1 MVLDELFQKLNAIAL
16 KKNPNGVK
24 LFQDNYLKTAR
35 DFVKEVGASKVA
47 LFSDE
52 DAFTTCKDLTD
63 SLNNDVSLYNFI
75 LVPAQIPFMDTVA
88 YILVIASLVQLVG
101 LFIKKYSP
109 TLYKS
114 LGIYL
119 PLITTNCA
127 VLGVA
132 QGNTD
137 QGLSFL
143 ESLANGIG
151 TSLGFFAIIVVFSCI
166 RTRLESANTPK
177 AFKGLPIALITAAIM
192 AMAFMGLQGLFSG
205 IAL

>member
-1 MVLDELFQKLNAIAL
+1 MKIFVSFILAIVSSMLVDNVVLSRFYGICPFLGVS
-16 KKNPNGVK
+16 KKVK
-24 LFQDNYLKTAR
+24 SSLGMGLAVV
-35 DFVKEVGASKVA
+35 FVILLAT
-47 LFSDE
+47 LI
-52 DAFTTCKDLTD
+52 CWP
-63 SLNNDVSLYNFI
+63 LYNYV
-75 LVPAQIPFMDTVA
+75 LVPAGIPFLDTVA
-88 YILVIASLVQLVG
+88 YILVIACLVQLVG

-109 TLYKS
+109 SLYKS

-137 QGLSFL
+137 QGYTFL
-143 ESLANGIG
+143 EALANGLG
-151 TSLGFFAIIVVFSCI
+151 TSIGFLLIIVTFSCI

-192 AMAFMGLQGLFSG
+192 AIALMGLQGLFSG
-205 IAL
+205 VIK

>member
-1 MVLDELFQKLNAIAL
+1 MMNIFVAFVLAIISSML
-16 KKNPNGVK
+16 MDNVVLSRFYGICPFLGVSRK
-24 LFQDNYLKTAR
+24 VNSSLGMGVAVV
-35 DFVKEVGASKVA
+35 FVIMLATVI
-47 LFSDE
+47 
-52 DAFTTCKDLTD
+52 CWP
-63 SLNNDVSLYNFI
+63 LYTYI
-75 LVPAQIPFMDTVA
+75 LVPAGIPFMDTVA
-88 YILVIASLVQLVG
+88 YILVIASLVQLTG

-109 TLYKS
+109 SLYKS

-143 ESLANGIG
+143 DSLANGLG
-151 TSLGFFAIIVVFSCI
+151 TSIGFLLIIVTFSCI
-166 RTRLESANTPK
+166 RTRLETANTPK

-192 AMAFMGLQGLFSG
+192 AIALVGLQGLFSG
-205 IAL
+205 IKL

>member
-1 MVLDELFQKLNAIAL
+1 MSMFVTFILAIISSMLIDNVVLSRFYGICPFLGVSKKVKSSLGMGIA
-16 KKNPNGVK
+16 VV
-24 LFQDNYLKTAR
+24 
-35 DFVKEVGASKVA
+35 FVIMLAT
-47 LFSDE
+47 LI
-52 DAFTTCKDLTD
+52 CWP
-63 SLNNDVSLYNFI
+63 LYNYV
-75 LVPAQIPFMDTVA
+75 LVPAGVAYLDTVT

-109 TLYKS
+109 SLYKS

-137 QGLSFL
+137 QGLTFL
-143 ESLANGIG
+143 NSIANGLG
-151 TSLGFFAIIVVFSCI
+151 TSIGFLLIIVVFSAI
-166 RTRLESANTPK
+166 RVRLETANTPK

-192 AMAFMGLQGLFSG
+192 ALAFMGLQGLFSG
-205 IAL
+205 INL